1 MLGISVVAADGAA
14 GDRYRPAAGDAAASE
29 IAAVAANRAIGNGQG
44 SRAIDSA
51 ASTGGE
57 RISHTSEVVVH
68 CAVGDRERAAAV
80 VDAPAIAN
88 SKLVV
93 AVERAVTAHAA
104 VHQRHGRRA
113 AVIVDASSS
122 RNGMVAAD
130 TAIEN
135 CQSGAAAATIAIDR
149 TAIGSAVGR

>member
-1 MLGISVVAADGAA
+1 MLGTSVVAADGAA
-14 GDRYRPAAGDAAASE
+14 GDRYRP
-29 IAAVAANRAIGNGQG
+29 
-44 SRAIDSA
+44 A

-113 AVIVDASSS
+113 AIIVDASSS

>member
-14 GDRYRPAAGDAAASE
+14 VDLARPAPGDAPASE
-29 IAAVAANRAIGNGQG
+29 IAAVAANLAVGNGQG

-51 ASTGGE
+51 ASTSGE

-113 AVIVDASSS
+113 AVVVDASSS
-122 RNGMVAAD
+122 RNGVVAAD

-135 CQSGAAAATIAIDR
+135 C
-149 TAIGSAVGR
+149 

>member
-1 MLGISVVAADGAA
+1 MLGISIVAADGAA

-51 ASTGGE
+51 ASPRGE

-68 CAVGDRERAAAV
+68 CAVRDRERAAAV
-80 VDAPAIAN
+80 VDAATVAN

-113 AVIVDASSS
+113 AIVVDASSS

-130 TAIEN
+130 TAVEN
-135 CQSGAAAATIAIDR
+135 YQSGAAAATIAIDR